1 MSGVSTT
8 APQRSAD
15 PSAALVERI
24 AAEALNPGYAQRAAV
39 RQPSGHRRA
48 GAVLTVA
55 MLALVGLLV
64 SVLVVAARDGAA
76 SVDSER
82 SSLVAL
88 AEEAQAEVASSADRA
103 ALLAAEVTAL
113 RADAL
118 GSEAIGREQAALIES
133 RAIAAGALPVVG
145 PGVRVVVDDAKAT
158 LDSRDPTLSRVLDI
172 DLQQVVNGLW
182 ESGAEAVDING
193 QRVGALT
200 AIRSVQDV
208 ILVNYNAV
216 VAPYEVSA
224 IGDPRSL
231 PTDFLRSSGGA
242 WLQAVNLSAD
252 ITFSIDSVTDDIEMP
267 GEPAGVL
274 RYAVPVPGDQEG
286 SR

>member
-1 MSGVSTT
+1 MSGVTT
-8 APQRSAD
+8 TTQQRSTD

-24 AAEALNPGYAQRAAV
+24 AAEALNPGYAQWAV
-39 RQPSGHRRA
+39 ARQPSGHRRA
-48 GAVLTVA
+48 GALLTVV

-64 SVLVVAARDGAA
+64 SVLVVSARQGAA

-88 AEEAQAEVASSADRA
+88 AQEAQAEVAASTDRA
-103 ALLAAEVTAL
+103 AALEAEVTAL

-118 GSEAIGREQAALIES
+118 GSQAVGRDQAAQIES
-133 RAIAAGALPVVG
+133 RAIAAGPLPVVG
-145 PGVRVVVDDAKAT
+145 PGVRVVVNDAEQT
-158 LDSRDPTLSRVLDI
+158 LDSGDPALSRVLDI

-216 VAPYEVSA
+216 VAPYVVSA

-242 WLQAVNLSAD
+242 WLQAVSLSAD
-252 ITFSIDSVTDDIEMP
+252 IRFTIDSVTDDIEMP

-274 RYAVPVPGDQEG
+274 RYAVPVSGDEEG

>member
-1 MSGVSTT
+1 M
-8 APQRSAD
+8 
-15 PSAALVERI
+15 
-24 AAEALNPGYAQRAAV
+24 
-39 RQPSGHRRA
+39 
-48 GAVLTVA
+48 
-55 MLALVGLLV
+55 
-64 SVLVVAARDGAA
+64 
-76 SVDSER
+76 
-82 SSLVAL
+82 
-88 AEEAQAEVASSADRA
+88 
-103 ALLAAEVTAL
+103 TAL

-118 GSEAIGREQAALIES
+118 GSQAVGRDQAAQIES
-133 RAIAAGALPVVG
+133 RAIAAGPLPVVG
-145 PGVRVVVDDAKAT
+145 PGVRVVVNDAEQT
-158 LDSRDPTLSRVLDI
+158 LDSGDPALSRVLDI

-216 VAPYEVSA
+216 VAPYVVSA

-242 WLQAVNLSAD
+242 WLQAVSLSAD
-252 ITFSIDSVTDDIEMP
+252 IRFTIDSVTDDIEMP

-274 RYAVPVPGDQEG
+274 RYAVPVSGDEEG